1 MHPQQDQTIRVP
13 HSQALQAAACDLQLQ
28 VLLELQATQLG
39 GHIGSDK
46 PLALARSSVWR
57 PGLYIPVAEFVQTC
71 PTCQRVKADRLLP
84 ARLSFPVPDSP
95 SRLAAVAA
103 SASTFSSCPPTA
115 PATTSCRCPP
125 VASCL
130 SPPSESKPRATS
142 LQQFFVVWGCL
153 TCLSQLP
160 TTCASRAPPG
170 ALDCRQWPASGTL
183 RYMTSYVIS

>member
-1 MHPQQDQTIRVP
+1 MQT
-13 HSQALQAAACDLQLQ
+13 AACDLQLQ
-28 VLLELQATQLG
+28 VLLELHATPLG

-46 PLALARSSVWR
+46 PLALARSSVLR
-57 PGLYIPVAEFVQTC
+57 PGLSIPVAEYVKTY

-84 ARLSFPVPDSP
+84 ARLSFPIPDSP

-103 SASTFSSCPPTA
+103 FASTFLSCPPPA
-115 PATTSCRCPP
+115 PAMTSCRCPS

-130 SPPSESKPRATS
+130 SPPSKPRATS

-160 TTCASRAPPG
+160 TTRASQAPPG
-170 ALDCRQWPASGTL
+170 VLDCRQWPASETL
-183 RYMTSYVIS
+183 RYMISYVIS